1 VQGHKD
7 RIRLDAQPGLDNEV
21 VFEITSGVAQKYHLH
36 RMNQ

>member
-7 RIRLDAQPGLDNEV
+7 RIRLDAQPCFDNKV
-21 VFEITSGVAQKYHLH
+21 VSEITSGVAHEYHLH